1 MRASIAALAA
11 TLLVA
16 GCAGGLMLNAAPPR
30 SDDIFSRIHPGMTR
44 DEVAQ
49 LIGKPDETMAFPRSN
64 TDSWGYQY
72 YDTWGYMAIFSVT
85 FDATGHAVSKF
96 SRRINA
102 GGDHSR

>member
-1 MRASIAALAA
+1 MAVTTLPSGPVVRTSTYPSFTSSGYAAI
-11 TLLVA
+11 
-16 GCAGGLMLNAAPPR
+16 M
-30 SDDIFSRIHPGMTR
+30 S
-44 DEVAQ
+44 Q